1 MQPLRLGISRLMEAA
16 AAVSECSKKYLAL
29 VLIAPTHRTH
39 MTHLPHLRHPDP
51 AFKGPSANEI
61 AGAKHLHFELV
72 KLLSACVCCM
82 LINSQHK
89 HTHLHEWQKR
99 SHTHTLANMGG
110 GSHTHRRASVGHPI
124 T

>member
-1 MQPLRLGISRLMEAA
+1 MEAA
-16 AAVSECSKKYLAL
+16 AAVSKCSKKYLAL

-39 MTHLPHLRHPDP
+39 MTHLPHLRHPHP

-99 SHTHTLANMGG
+99 SHTHTRWRTWVGALTHTDARVLA
-110 GSHTHRRASVGHPI
+110 TQ
-124 T
+124 